1 MGRTGCTVI
10 LSEPAAVAAVDVR
23 GGAPG
28 TIDTDRLAP
37 GRSIE
42 TLNAVLLTGGSL
54 FGLAAYAGVMRW
66 LDEHGIGYAIRD
78 RRVPLVSGAV
88 IFDLAVGDH
97 RARPD
102 AASGYAA
109 CVAATREPEEGAVGA
124 GTGATV
130 AKGRGGGRPGGL
142 GIASARA
149 GDATVC
155 AVVAVNAIGGIW
167 DDDAHEWVAP
177 LQDARAGTPG
187 ANTTIGAILTDA
199 ALTRTAALR
208 VAIAG
213 HDGLARAVR
222 PAHTDMDGDT
232 LFALSAGEKRA
243 DPVLVQV
250 AAADAVGRA
259 IVRGVRLAARLPRDG
274 TMDR

>member
-109 CVAATREPEEGAVGA
+109 CVAATHEPEEGAVGA